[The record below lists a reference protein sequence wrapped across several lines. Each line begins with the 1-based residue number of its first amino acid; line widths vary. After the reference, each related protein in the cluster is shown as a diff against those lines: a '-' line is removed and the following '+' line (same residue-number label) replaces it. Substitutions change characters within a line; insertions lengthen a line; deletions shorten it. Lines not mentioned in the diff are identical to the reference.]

1 MKNQW
6 KVSIKG
12 GCRDGEVAIVR
23 VGNEHGFASYGWGG
37 PDKKIIL
44 STCDTYDNTTV
55 REVFS
60 FAVKFAREKCKAMNK
75 GVK

>member
-6 KVSIKG
+6 KVDVKG
-12 GCRDGEVAIVR
+12 GCRDGEIAIVH
-23 VGNEHGFASYGWGG
+23 VDNEYGFKSYGWGG

-44 STCDTYDNTTV
+44 STCSTYDCTTT
-55 REVFS
+55 REVFA
-60 FAVKFAREKCKAMNK
+60 FAVKLARERCKAMNR